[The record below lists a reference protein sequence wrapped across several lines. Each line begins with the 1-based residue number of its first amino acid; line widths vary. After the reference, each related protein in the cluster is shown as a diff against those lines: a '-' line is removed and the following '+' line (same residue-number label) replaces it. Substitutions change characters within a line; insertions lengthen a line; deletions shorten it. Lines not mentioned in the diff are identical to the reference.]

1 MRSIEDESRTMIKKG
16 VELNYEVLEAE
27 ERLKEAEYEL
37 RATEERLSS
46 AKGELNHKK
55 VQLLLRNYRDSCE
68 IQRLKERY
76 YHMKLATHNLLEL

>member
-1 MRSIEDESRTMIKKG
+1 MRSIEDEAKTMTKKG

-27 ERLKEAEYEL
+27 ERLKEAEYKL
-37 RATEERLSS
+37 RAAEDRLSS
-46 AKGELNHKK
+46 AEGELNHKK

-76 YHMKLATHNLLEL
+76 VPHAL

>member
-1 MRSIEDESRTMIKKG
+1 MRSIEDESRTMIKRG

-55 VQLLLRNYRDSCE
+55 VQLLLRNYRDSRE
-68 IQRLKERY
+68 IQKLKERY
-76 YHMKLATHNLLEL
+76 VATTWS